1 MGKKLSFLLVGILF
15 CAITAFSQVVV
26 KGVVLDKD
34 TKEPLIGVTVYSEV
48 EKKGTA
54 TDVDGSFSLNLSSA
68 KGNLKFTY
76 VGFKTLTLQASPKM
90 GTIEME
96 SESFGL
102 NDVIITSTIGV
113 DRKTPVAMSSINA
126 EVIELKVGTKEF
138 PELLKSTPGVYATKV
153 GGGYGDSNMRV
164 RGFDSPNVAVMVN
177 GVPMNDMEWGGVYW
191 SNWAGLNDV
200 TRVMQMQRGL
210 GASKVASPSVGGS
223 LNIITRST
231 DARKGGSVYY
241 GMANNGYNKVSFN
254 ISTGLMDNGWAVTLL
269 GSKTWSDGYI
279 QATDYEAYT
288 YFLNISKKLSTNQ
301 TLSLT
306 AFGTPQWHNQR
317 KDQLLISEWQKLPE
331 DSRYQYNAG
340 YGYDAS
346 GQFKTFNYNEYHKPQ
361 ISLNH
366 VWDIN
371 LKSSLSTALYL
382 SLGSGGGYSGIGNDR
397 SYAYGSSNAGKVNNL
412 ENLFP
417 NDKPSYDEYLNDPKY
432 KNVYRR
438 DDGNIKGY
446 GTYDFEK
453 LMRQNAANPNGSQLA
468 IQNAINNHLW
478 VGLLSTYSNKITD
491 EIELQGGVDVRYYN
505 GIHKTKIVD
514 LLGGQFLVDPQR
526 AIDGKYKTNPE
537 WVNEKL
543 TVGDV
548 VYRNYDGFV
557 MQEGVFGQAEYSK
570 NKLNA
575 FVAGSFNM
583 SNYWRV
589 EKYAADNAK
598 SATKNKAGFGIKG
611 GANYNLTDNHNVY
624 TNIGYFSRTP
634 FYSKGVFLNA
644 QKSNDMNPDG
654 KNEKIFS
661 VEAGYGFVNHMF
673 NGKVNVYRTQWM
685 DKTLVISKTNSDDR
699 EVLNLTGVDALHQGV
714 EFELRAKPLRNL
726 ELMGMASFGNWK
738 WDSNAS
744 GYAVNDK
751 GQTVV
756 NKDGTPTVT
765 NVFLKGV
772 HVGNAAQTTI
782 AFGADYQIFKDMRV
796 GLDYNFYGRNFASFS
811 VDQMTDFG
819 KDYSFA
825 QPWKIPDYSTWD
837 LNFNYKFQIAGLYTT
852 FRANVDNLLDAVY
865 IMDAKDGGT
874 GLAKDAMVYYGFGRT
889 WSVGLKVNF

>member
-1 MGKKLSFLLVGILF
+1 MEKKLSFLLVGILF
-15 CAITAFSQVVV
+15 CAITAFSQVTV
-26 KGVVLDKD
+26 KGLVLDKD
-34 TKEPLIGVTVYSEV
+34 TKEPLIGVTVYSET

-76 VGFKTLTLQASPKM
+76 VGFKTLTLEASLKM

-113 DRKTPVAMSSINA
+113 DRKTPVAMSSIDA
-126 EVIELKVGTKEF
+126 EVISIKVGTKEF
-138 PELLKSTPGVYATKV
+138 PEMLKSTPGVYATKV
-153 GGGYGDSNMRV
+153 GGGYGDSNLRV

-177 GVPMNDMEWGGVYW
+177 GVPMNDMEWGGLYW
-191 SNWAGLNDV
+191 SNWAGLGDV
-200 TRVMQMQRGL
+200 TRVMQVQRGL
-210 GASKVASPSVGGS
+210 GASKVSSPSVGGS
-223 LNIITRST
+223 INIITKST

-279 QATDYEAYT
+279 QATDYEAYS
-288 YFLNISKKLSTNQ
+288 YFLNISKQLGSNQ

-306 AFGTPQWHNQR
+306 AFGAPQWHNQR
-317 KDQLLISEWQKLPE
+317 KDQLLISEWAKLPE

-346 GQFKTFNYNEYHKPQ
+346 GRFKTFNYNEYHKPQ

-382 SLGSGGGYSGIGNDR
+382 SLGSGGGYSGVGKNR
-397 SYAYGSSNAGKVNNL
+397 NYAYGSNTAGYVNNE
-412 ENLFP
+412 ENTDYP
-417 NDKPSYDEYLNDPKY
+417 YRKNDGK
-432 KNVYRR
+432 
-438 DDGNIKGY
+438 IAGY
-446 GTYDFEK
+446 GTLDFGKIMSE
-453 LMRQNAANPNGSQLA
+453 NAENPNGSQLA

-491 EIELQGGVDVRYYN
+491 EIELQGGVDIRYYN

-514 LLGGQFLVDPQR
+514 LLGGKFLVDPQR
-526 AIDGKYKTNPE
+526 ATDGKYKDNPE
-537 WVNEKL
+537 WVDEKL
-543 TVGDV
+543 TVGDI

-575 FVAGSFNM
+575 FIAGSFNM
-583 SNYWRV
+583 SNYWRI
-589 EKYAADNAK
+589 EKFAADNEK

-661 VEAGYGFVNHMF
+661 MEAGYGFVNHMF
-673 NGKVNVYRTQWM
+673 NGKVNVYRTKWI

-699 EVLNLTGVDALHQGV
+699 EVLNLSGVDALHQGV

-744 GYAVNDK
+744 GYAISDN
-751 GQTVV
+751 GQVSSSQ
-756 NKDGTPTVT
+756 T
-765 NVFLKGV
+765 NVYLKGI
-772 HVGNAAQTTI
+772 HVGNAAQTTL
-782 AFGADYQIFKDMRV
+782 AFGADYQVFRDMRIGV
-796 GLDYNFYGRNFASFS
+796 DYNFYGRNFAAFS
-811 VDQMTDFG
+811 VDQMSDLG
-819 KDYSFA
+819 KDYKFP

-837 LNFNYKFQIAGLYTT
+837 LNFNYKFQVAGLNTT
-852 FRANVDNLLDAVY
+852 FRANIDNILDAVY

-874 GLAKDAMVYYGFGRT
+874 GLAGDALVYYGFGRT